1 MKTKNKPIHV
11 REIEKKLFSYLFL
24 NKVATANQI
33 QRDLYLNKSHQA
45 LYKRLNLLI
54 KNDYLKANY
63 NQELRGRLVYSLS
76 KKAFHEFITGND
88 RSELREQFSSNS
100 ILHDLD
106 LVNIRTKM
114 KTFSQVKAYYTEN
127 LIQSGVETLDSE
139 LIKDLKSYHFDA
151 ILKINRNNNEFLIPL
166 EYERSLKYSS
176 RYKEYFKKIYTRA
189 EIKAILYIGYDQ
201 KVLTKIKSF
210 EKSCIQNQW
219 PKVFY
224 STLDGV
230 LNNSLVTFTN
240 LKNEKITFENRLQ

>member
-1 MKTKNKPIHV
+1 MKSKAKPIHI

-24 NKVATANQI
+24 NKVATASQI
-33 QRDLYLNKSHQA
+33 QRDIYINKSHQA

-76 KKAFHEFITGND
+76 KKAFQEFITGND
-88 RSELREQFSSNS
+88 ISKLREQLASNS

-106 LVNIRTKM
+106 LVSIRTKM
-114 KTFSQVKAYYTEN
+114 KTFCQLNVYYTEN
-127 LIQSGVETLDSE
+127 LIQSGVETLDAE
-139 LIKDLKSYHFDA
+139 AIKDLKSYHFDA

-166 EYERSLKYSS
+166 EYERSLKFSS
-176 RYKEYFKKIYTRA
+176 RYKEYFKKIYNRS

-201 KVLTKIKSF
+201 KVLTKIQSF
-210 EKSCIQNQW
+210 EKACIKDQW
-219 PKVFY
+219 PKIFY
-224 STLDGV
+224 NTLDGV
-230 LNNSLVTFTN
+230 LNSLSVTFTN